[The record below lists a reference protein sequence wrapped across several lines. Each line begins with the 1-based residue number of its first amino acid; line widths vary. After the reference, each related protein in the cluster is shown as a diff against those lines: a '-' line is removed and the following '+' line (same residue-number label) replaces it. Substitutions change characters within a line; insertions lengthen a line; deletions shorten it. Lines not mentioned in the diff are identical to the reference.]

1 MSEETIV
8 EQPLA
13 DSASFDDKL
22 EAKLGFNKQAQEE
35 APEPQADAV
44 EQSEEQPNEETNTEP
59 PAPTDSEE
67 IEFEDLR
74 IALPKDKAQKLK
86 SAIEG
91 YKDYTQKTQS
101 LAEARRM
108 VEVQQQAAQ
117 AEKLYQEA
125 TAQDAEKLA
134 QIKSAI
140 KQYEQVNWAQ
150 LDTDT
155 LVRTKHSME
164 QLEKEQRKVEESL
177 GQKRQA
183 LSQHMQ
189 GLRQQAV
196 SEAAKYLAKN
206 IPGWQSGNDLDKY
219 ILNYGLN
226 EGLTENDLV
235 NIAIA
240 KPQMIKAMYKAME
253 WEKLQSQK
261 TSTAKRAATA
271 PPVIKPGSVPPTPS
285 KDQQKQAIVKQLHQ
299 AKDPVRK
306 KALFEQALMAKFNL
320 KD

>member
-1 MSEETIV
+1 MSEETV
-8 EQPLA
+8 TEQPQA
-13 DSASFDDKL
+13 DSVSFDDKL
-22 EAKLGFNKQAQEE
+22 AAKLGLNEPAQEE
-35 APEPQADAV
+35 APEQQADAA
-44 EQSEEQPNEETNTEP
+44 EQSEEQPNEEQPQE
-59 PAPTDSEE
+59 APTDSEE
-67 IEFEDLR
+67 VDFEDLR

-177 GQKRQA
+177 NGKRQA

-206 IPGWQSGNDLDKY
+206 IPGWQSGNDVDKS

-240 KPQMIKAMYKAME
+240 KPQMIKALHKAME

-261 TSTAKRAATA
+261 TSTAKRAANA
-271 PPVIKPGSVPPTPS
+271 PPVIRPGSVPPTPS
-285 KDQQKQAIVKQLHQ
+285 KDQQKAAIVKQLHQ
-299 AKDPVRK
+299 AKDPARK
-306 KALFEQALMAKFNL
+306 KALFDQALMAKFNL

>member
-1 MSEETIV
+1 MSAETAA
-8 EQPLA
+8 EQPVVE

-22 EAKLGFNKQAQEE
+22 AAKLGLNEQVQE
-35 APEPQADAV
+35 EPQADAV
-44 EQSEEQPNEETNTEP
+44 EQPEEQPDAETTTETAE
-59 PAPTDSEE
+59 APSDSEE
-67 IEFEDLR
+67 VEFEDLR
-74 IALPKDKAQKLK
+74 IALPKDKANKLK

-117 AEKLYQEA
+117 AEKLYNEA
-125 TAQDAEKLA
+125 TAQESERLA
-134 QIKSAI
+134 QIKAAI
-140 KQYEQVNWAQ
+140 KQYEAVNWAQ

-155 LVRTKHSME
+155 LVRTKHSLE
-164 QLEKEQRKVEESL
+164 TLEKEQRKVEEVL
-177 GQKRQA
+177 GQKRSA

-196 SEAAKYLAKN
+196 TEAAKYLSKN
-206 IPGWQSGNDLDKY
+206 IPGWKSGNDVDQS
-219 ILNYGLN
+219 ILSYGI
-226 EGLTENDLV
+226 EQGLTEQDLM
-235 NIAIA
+235 NLAIA
-240 KPQMIKAMYKAME
+240 KPQIIKTLHKAME
-253 WEKLQSQK
+253 WERLQSQK